1 VTPLIS
7 VLMPLFNEVETI
19 PMALASLQAQ
29 TFKNWEC
36 IVVDDGSTDNPKR
49 MIQEVGESRVRYHP
63 LIRNYGRGYARQY
76 GLEVAK
82 GQYVTFLDADDW
94 IYPDKLQHQAA
105 LLEAEP
111 NIAIV
116 STGMAITNANDQ
128 LIGVR
133 NVDVNEPVLRTPMK
147 HPGMPP
153 VAFAPSMMSTDL
165 AKRVGFDPSFPIAE
179 DTDFLLRALLGKR
192 FAVLPQPWYVYRWQG
207 LTTLNKV
214 SPALKY
220 CCRMFEKHLVEHPF
234 YGALEIAKVRAKQI
248 VYHSAAA
255 VGMWDYMIS
264 RRSRTP
270 DAADYE
276 DYHHAWQLVSEIAAG
291 YSNEPMLQPLL

>member
-1 VTPLIS
+1 
-7 VLMPLFNEVETI
+7 MPLFNAVETI

-36 IVVDDGSTDNPKR
+36 IVVDDGSTDNPER
-49 MIQEVGESRVRYHP
+49 MIQEVGESRVRYYP

-76 GLEVAK
+76 ALEVAK

-111 NIAIV
+111 NVAIV
-116 STGMAITNANDQ
+116 STGMAITDANDQ

-207 LTTLNKV
+207 GTTLNKV
-214 SPALKY
+214 RPALKY
-220 CCRMFEKHLVEHPF
+220 CCRMFEKQLAKHPF
-234 YGALEIAKVRAKQI
+234 YAALEIAKVRAKQI

-270 DAADYE
+270 DATDYE
-276 DYHHAWQLVSEIAAG
+276 EYQNAWQIVSEMAAR
-291 YSNEPMLQPLL
+291 YSLEPMLQPLL